1 MALYA
6 VRTEPKF
13 DVLGF
18 GAVAVDDLVYVDAY
32 PPPDAKLSVLRSE
45 RQCGGLTATA
55 LVAAARLGS
64 KCAYAGVLGTDD
76 LSNYAAQRMKAE
88 GIDLEYLRQRPEAR
102 TIHSFIVVDVNKGTR
117 NIFAN
122 HIDFIGADPNWP
134 EPEVV
139 RSSRVVF
146 VDHFGLA
153 GMIRAARLA
162 REANIP
168 VVADIERSSGKDFL
182 ELWSLADHLI
192 ISESV
197 IQALTGQADPAAAV
211 RALATENR
219 KAVVITCGAEG
230 SWYLG
235 GEDSGPPIHQRAFP
249 VKAVDTTGC
258 GDVFHGAYASALARG
273 AELGECIRFASGA
286 AALKAT
292 RTGGQTGIPNRETVD
307 AFLQNHRER

>member
-1 MALYA
+1 MESATTNEL
-6 VRTEPKF
+6 KS

-32 PPPDAKLSVLRSE
+32 PPADAKLSVLRSE

-55 LVAAARLGS
+55 LVAASRLGS

-76 LSNYAAQRMKAE
+76 LSSYAVERMRSE
-88 GIDLEYLRQRPEAR
+88 GIDLSHLRRRSAAR
-102 TIHSFIVVDVNKGTR
+102 TIHSFIVVDTTKNTR

-122 HIDFIGADPNWP
+122 HIDFVGADPDWP
-134 EPEVV
+134 EADVI
-139 RSSRVVF
+139 RSAGVVF
-146 VDHFGLA
+146 VDHFGLP

-168 VVADIERSSGKDFL
+168 VVADIERANGKDYL
-182 ELWSLADHLI
+182 ELFSLADHLI
-192 ISESV
+192 LSESV
-197 IQALTGQADPAAAV
+197 VRQLTGTMDPATAA
-211 RALATENR
+211 RLLWSDDR

-230 SWYLG
+230 CWYLANEHYG
-235 GEDSGPPIHQRAFP
+235 AALHQKAFP
-249 VKAVDTTGC
+249 VQIADTTGC

-273 AELGECIRFASGA
+273 AGLTECVRFASAA

-292 RTGGQTGIPNRETVD
+292 QIGGQAGIPDRDTVE
-307 AFLQNHRER
+307 AFLRQNNS